1 MSLRIWRYRNSSS
14 SSSSYYYYLLLLLL
28 LLLLPTV
35 TRSWT
40 TRYELVSDEEE
51 QALLVNLLQLLDLAS
66 PKFLLVTL
74 QIKDRY
80 S

>member
-1 MSLRIWRYRNSSS
+1 MSLRIWCYRNP
-14 SSSSYYYYLLLLLL
+14 YYYYYYNYYYYYYC
-28 LLLLPTV
+28 LPTV

-40 TRYELVSDEEE
+40 TRYELVSDEKE

-66 PKFLLVTL
+66 PQFLLVTL